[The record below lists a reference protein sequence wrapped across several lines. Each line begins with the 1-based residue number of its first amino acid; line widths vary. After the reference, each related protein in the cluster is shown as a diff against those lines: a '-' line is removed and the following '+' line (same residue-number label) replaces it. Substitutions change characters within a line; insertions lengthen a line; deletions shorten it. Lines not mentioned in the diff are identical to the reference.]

1 MQLSNESQMKT
12 LDSTSSRRS
21 FAAWM
26 VTENVHLTDL
36 EGSDQAP
43 LVKELISPRRWWW
56 HDDIGFN
63 KETIPLEMI
72 TLERATLM
80 LTGWHVSDYE
90 SRAITAAGSPIGQR
104 FAAGR
109 HITTA
114 LDILKRR
121 ADDVYTGRK
130 IDRGFTSSEWHSCSF
145 VNLQTARQILR
156 QANNSEQF
164 LSEPIELLLR
174 DCAFVADLMPTYAQ
188 LQAENSAL
196 REKLLQIST
205 SHQAATVRR
214 GTRMLEALK
223 ALDKF
228 ARARW
233 AMTRLD
239 LLDLYEEQVVNDP
252 DRTADLKVPTRD
264 ELERWI
270 IDRSSRSR
278 AGS

>member
-1 MQLSNESQMKT
+1 MKP
-12 LDSTSSRRS
+12 LDSTSSRLS

-26 VTENVHLTDL
+26 DTENVHLIDL
-36 EGSDQAP
+36 EDSDHAP

-56 HDDIGFN
+56 HDDVGFL
-63 KETIPLEMI
+63 KEPLPLEMI

-80 LTGWHVSDYE
+80 LTGWHVSGFE
-90 SRAITAAGSPIGQR
+90 SRAIIAAGSPIGQT

-121 ADDVYTGRK
+121 AEDVDNGRK

-145 VNLQTARQILR
+145 VNLQTARRILR
-156 QANNSEQF
+156 QANNSDQF

-174 DCAFVADLMPTYAQ
+174 DCAFVADVMPTYAQ
-188 LQAENSAL
+188 LQADNAVL
-196 REKLLQIST
+196 REKLLKIST
-205 SHQAATVRR
+205 SHQAAVFKR

-223 ALDKF
+223 ALYGF
-228 ARARW
+228 AKVKWGPRSY
-233 AMTRLD
+233 
-239 LLDLYEEQVVNDP
+239 LLEVYDNEVVNDP
-252 DRTADLKVPTRD
+252 RAAELKVPTRD

-270 IDRSSRSR
+270 IDRSSKSR